1 MSDTLLKVEDLEIR
15 FGGIVALQGVGLEAK
30 RGAITAV
37 IGPNGAGK
45 TTMFNC
51 ITGMYRPSAAAALS
65 SKAPR

>member
-51 ITGMYRPSAAAALS
+51 ITGMYRPSAGRIL